1 MNKNILQNPNPAL
14 KELEILVGDWN
25 MELSNASFLPSSS
38 ATMTGHVSVE
48 WVESGAF
55 LVMHMGNKPPNT
67 PDAIWL
73 ISRDASTPNYT
84 VLYYDARKV
93 SRVYAMSFSEG
104 TWKMW
109 RNSPDFSQRFE
120 GKVRDD
126 GNTIT
131 AYWEKSSNGSTW
143 EHDFDVTYTKVR

>member
-1 MNKNILQNPNPAL
+1 MNKNTLQNPNPAIQ
-14 KELEILVGDWN
+14 ELEILAGDWR

-38 ATMTGHVSVE
+38 DTMTGHVSFE
-48 WVESGAF
+48 WMEGGAF
-55 LVMHMGNKPPNT
+55 LIMYMGETPSGP
-67 PDAIWL
+67 PDAVWVIG
-73 ISRDASTPNYT
+73 RDGSTPNYT
-84 VLYYDARKV
+84 VLYYDNRKV
-93 SRVYAMSFSEG
+93 SRVYEMSYLDG

-120 GKVRDD
+120 GKVSED

-131 AYWEKSSNGSTW
+131 AHWENSSNGSTW